1 MSVFCLDGV
10 DESNSCFA
18 CHMTLVF
25 SQDVKVFRFYRDL
38 INFQGRGDPS
48 LMLKCINPAE
58 VREGG
63 GEGRRREG
71 KERGK
76 KGMEGEE

>member
-18 CHMTLVF
+18 CHMPLVF
-25 SQDVKVFRFYRDL
+25 PQDVKVFRFYRDL
-38 INFQGRGDPS
+38 INFQRRGDPS
-48 LMLKCINPAE
+48 LMLKSINPAE
-58 VREGG
+58 VGEGG
-63 GEGRRREG
+63 REG
-71 KERGK
+71 KERRK

>member
-1 MSVFCLDGV
+1 MKL
-10 DESNSCFA
+10 
-18 CHMTLVF
+18 
-25 SQDVKVFRFYRDL
+25 FRFYKDL

-63 GEGRRREG
+63 GREG
-71 KERGK
+71 GRG
-76 KGMEGEE
+76 